1 VRERIHLFSLPM
13 DDVEE
18 NAAIVNALQR
28 RGDVLVQ
35 KSLAEGFG
43 LTVAEAMWKAR
54 PVVASQVGGIRE
66 QIVDG
71 ETGILVDPLDLEA
84 FADAVVGLIGE
95 PSIALEL
102 GVRAREQVRRQ
113 FLGPRH
119 LRQYVD
125 LFEQLLSST
134 VQP

>member
-1 VRERIHLFSLPM
+1 M
-13 DDVEE
+13 
-18 NAAIVNALQR
+18 
-28 RGDVLVQ
+28 
-35 KSLAEGFG
+35 
-43 LTVAEAMWKAR
+43 
-54 PVVASQVGGIRE
+54 GGIRE

-71 ETGILVDPLDLEA
+71 ETGLLVEPLDLEA

-95 PSIALEL
+95 PDD
-102 GVRAREQVRRQ
+102 RARAWACGRVSRCASQ

-134 VQP
+134 VQR